1 MKRAITLKSSKKI
14 SAKQIDA
21 DNPPWSEEMLGAAV
35 VHHGRGPQKAPT
47 KILTTI
53 RLDADIVA
61 FFRAEGRGFQTRI
74 NEALRHVK
82 DQGLTTRCSGRV
94 KARAAELKR

>member
-14 SAKQIDA
+14 SVKQIDA
-21 DNPPWSEEMLGAAV
+21 DNPPWSEEMLGAPV
-35 VHHGRGPQKAPT
+35 VRRGRGPQKAPK

-61 FFRAEGRGFQTRI
+61 FFRSEGRGFQTRI
-74 NEALRHVK
+74 NEALRRVK
-82 DQGLTTRCSGRV
+82 DQGPTPRISGSA
-94 KARAAELKR
+94 KNARR

>member
-14 SAKQIDA
+14 SAKQIDS
-21 DNPPWSEEMLGAAV
+21 DNPPWSEEMLGVPV
-35 VHHGRGPQKAPT
+35 VRRGRGPQKTPT

-61 FFRAEGRGFQTRI
+61 FFRSEGRGFQTRI
-74 NEALRHVK
+74 NEALRRVK
-82 DQGLTTRCSGRV
+82 DQGLTNKDRS
-94 KARAAELKR
+94 

>member
-1 MKRAITLKSSKKI
+1 MKRAITLKSSKKL

-21 DNPPWSEEMLGAAV
+21 DNPPWSEEMLGTPIV
-35 VHHGRGPQKAPT
+35 RRGRGPQKAPT

-61 FFRAEGRGFQTRI
+61 FFRSEGRGFQTRI
-74 NEALRHVK
+74 NEALRRVK
-82 DQGLTTRCSGRV
+82 DQGLTTRSSGRAE
-94 KARAAELKR
+94 KAPARR

>member
-1 MKRAITLKSSKKI
+1 
-14 SAKQIDA
+14 
-21 DNPPWSEEMLGAAV
+21 MLGELV
-35 VHHGRGPQKAPT
+35 VRRSRGPQKAPT

-61 FFRAEGRGFQTRI
+61 FFRSEGRGFQTRI

-82 DQGLTTRCSGRV
+82 DQGITARSSGRAA
-94 KARAAELKR
+94 KAATRRSA